1 MDQETKS
8 SNHKKLYLLLIGLI
22 LVLIA
27 AIVVMYFGKEQS
39 EGVIDELTI
48 EKELLA
54 RDFQD
59 LAIEYDSIKTS
70 NDTINELLSTE
81 RERIVQL
88 LEEIRTIKSAN
99 AAKIREYKKE
109 LASLRGIMKSFVHQ
123 IDSLNTRNQMLSE
136 ENKQVKT
143 RYIRIKDSYKELE
156 EEKQGLAQ
164 KVDIASQL
172 ESRSIEISSLNKK
185 GKNTSRVSRTNKI
198 RTCFTILKN
207 LTAPVGE
214 KLTYIRIMRPDGE
227 LLIKS
232 KEDLFE
238 FENSMISFSASRII
252 EYGGEDLDVCIY
264 YEVDEGELIEG
275 TYIVDIFADGKNIG
289 SKNFDMK

>member
-1 MDQETKS
+1 MNQETKTTH
-8 SNHKKLYLLLIGLI
+8 HKKLYILLISLI
-22 LVLIA
+22 IILIST
-27 AIVVMYFGKEQS
+27 IVILYLTQEKS
-39 EGVIDELTI
+39 EIVIDELTI

-70 NDTINELLSTE
+70 NDTINDLLSAE

-109 LASLRGIMKSFVHQ
+109 LSSLRTIMKSFVHQ
-123 IDSLNTRNQMLSE
+123 IDSLNTRNQVLTE

-156 EEKQGLAQ
+156 EEKKGLVQ
-164 KVDIASQL
+164 KVEIASRL
-172 ESRSIEISSLNKK
+172 ETRNIEITSLNKK
-185 GKNTSRVSRTNKI
+185 GKSTSRVSRTSKI
-198 RTCFTILKN
+198 RVCLTILKN

-214 KLTYIRIMRPDGE
+214 KDVYIRIARPDGE

-232 KEDLFE
+232 KDDLFE
-238 FENSMISFSASRII
+238 YENNMISFSAFRTV

-264 YEVDEGELIEG
+264 YDVDEGELIEG
-275 TYIVDIFADGKNIG
+275 AYIIDIFADGSNIG
-289 SKNFDMK
+289 SKNLIMK